1 MYTQQEL
8 SSLDRKYFEVIIA
21 SDYDI
26 TLLSKN
32 THHMWQL
39 HNVEL
44 PDGSLIVL
52 FHKHHVQDEYH
63 LQKQFS
69 GGNLNRV
76 LRAIR
81 LHDAYQLN
89 GRRPVKKKH

>member
-8 SSLDRKYFEVIIA
+8 NSLDRRYFEVIVA

-26 TLLSKN
+26 TLLSRN
-32 THHMWQL
+32 TRHMWQL
-39 HNVEL
+39 HSVEM

-63 LQKQFS
+63 LQKRF
-69 GGNLNRV
+69 GGDLNRV
-76 LRAIR
+76 IR
-81 LHDAYQLN
+81 SIKNHDAFQLN
-89 GRRPVKKKH
+89 GRRPVRKKH